1 MTEGTL
7 VVSAANTTVE
17 TAQTVRGINGTA
29 LIFGAVGNSSAGP
42 TRFEAGS
49 LVLPEDLSRVKLLL
63 DHDATDPLGYLTKA
77 DVDGERFSAEFTVA
91 DGERG
96 DMVLA
101 QARDKR
107 RDGLSVGCQIID
119 WHMDGSTVVVTKAAL
134 TEVSLVSIPAFAD
147 ARITEVRASVSDE
160 LITREVLE
168 NEMTAE
174 NIENVETVEAAAEA
188 ATTVEAPT
196 TVTAAAAP
204 VFTAPKG
211 NKDMNLNG
219 LVAFTKTHL
228 QASSAATLTA
238 ALTAALTDVT
248 PVGSPGVGNNVPQY
262 LAELWEASNTT
273 RPLMELI
280 GTRTPTALRLSGFQ
294 WVNKPVVAKYAG
306 NKADVPSGPVTRA
319 VVKAALQ
326 RFAGAWDIDRVYVD
340 LPGGEDFI
348 QQIYVAAMDSYRQ
361 NSEKYVAERLLAEG
375 GVKNVP
381 ANTNI
386 VTVLSQLGEAFAAS
400 GASLDFIQMSADY
413 WAQFVNMKATDAPFW
428 LQSQGGVDLGTA
440 GGNAGGL
447 SFRLNSTL
455 PAGTVIAGDR
465 RAVAIAEKDVK
476 VTALDIANGGV
487 DLGVFGYVGVLV
499 TDPASIVV
507 VKRAA

>member
-77 DVDGERFSAEFTVA
+77 DIDGERFSAEFTVA

-119 WHMDGSTVVVTKAAL
+119 WHMDGSTVVVTKATL

-168 NEMTAE
+168 KEMTAE

-219 LVAFTKTHL
+219 LVAFTKNHL
-228 QASSAATLTA
+228 QASSAAT
-238 ALTAALTDVT
+238 LTAALTDVT

-280 GTRTPTALRLSGFQ
+280 GTRTPTSMKLSGFK

-306 NKADVPSGPVTRA
+306 NKADVPSGPVTRKA
-319 VVKAALQ
+319 VDAALQ

-361 NSEKYVAERLLAEG
+361 NSEAYVAERLLAEG

>member
-77 DVDGERFSAEFTVA
+77 DIDGERFSAEFTVA
-91 DGERG
+91 EGERG

-119 WHMDGSTVVVTKAAL
+119 WHMDGSTVVVTKATL

-168 NEMTAE
+168 KEMTAE

-219 LVAFTKTHL
+219 LVAFTKNHL
-228 QASSAATLTA
+228 QASSAAT
-238 ALTAALTDVT
+238 LTAALTDVT

-280 GTRTPTALRLSGFQ
+280 GTRTPTSLRLSGFR

-306 NKADVPSGPVTRA
+306 NKADVPSGPVTRVA
-319 VVKAALQ
+319 VDTALQ
-326 RFAGAWDIDRVYVD
+326 RFAGAWDIDRAYVD

-381 ANTNI
+381 TNTNI

-428 LQSQGGVDLGTA
+428 LQAQGGVDLGTA

>member
-119 WHMDGSTVVVTKAAL
+119 WHMDGSTVVVTKATL

-219 LVAFTKTHL
+219 LASFTKTHL
-228 QASSAATLTA
+228 QASSAAT
-238 ALTAALTDVT
+238 LTAALTDVT

-262 LAELWEASNTT
+262 LAELWEASNTS
-273 RPLMELI
+273 RPLIELI
-280 GTRTPTALRLSGFQ
+280 GTRTPTSLRLSGYK

-306 NKADVPSGPVTRA
+306 NKADVPSGPVSREA
-319 VVKAALQ
+319 VDAALQ
-326 RFAGAWDIDRVYVD
+326 RFAGAWDIDRSYVD

-348 QQIYVAAMDSYRQ
+348 QQVYVAAMDSYRQ
-361 NSEKYVAERLLAEG
+361 NSEKYVAEVLLAEG
-375 GVKNVP
+375 GVKSV
-381 ANTNI
+381 AADADI
-386 VTVLSQLGEAFAAS
+386 VTVLSELGEAFAAS

-413 WAQFVNMKATDAPFW
+413 WAEFVNMKAADAPFW
-428 LQSQGGVDLGTA
+428 LQSQGSVDLNTA

-447 SFRLNSTL
+447 SFRLNSNL
-455 PAGTVIAGDR
+455 PAGTIIAGDR
-465 RAVAIAEKDVK
+465 RAVVIAEKDVK

-507 VKRAA
+507 VDRA

>member
-119 WHMDGSTVVVTKAAL
+119 WHMDGSTVVVTKATL

-168 NEMTAE
+168 KEMTAE

-219 LVAFTKTHL
+219 LASFTKTHL
-228 QASSAATLTA
+228 QAGNAATT
-238 ALTAALTDVT
+238 LTAALTDVT

-273 RPLMELI
+273 RPLIELI
-280 GTRTPTALRLSGFQ
+280 GTRTPTSLRLSGFQ
-294 WVNKPVVAKYAG
+294 WVNRPVVAKYAG
-306 NKADVPSGPVTRA
+306 NKADVPSGPVTRK
-319 VVKAALQ
+319 VVDTELQ
-326 RFAGAWDIDRVYVD
+326 RFAGAWDIDRVYMD

-361 NSEKYVAERLLAEG
+361 NSEAYVAERLLAEG
-375 GVKNVP
+375 GVKSV
-381 ANTNI
+381 AAGTDI
-386 VTVLSQLGEAFAAS
+386 VTVLSELGEAFAAS

-413 WAQFVNMKATDAPFW
+413 WAEFVNMKATDAPFW
-428 LQSQGGVDLGTA
+428 LQSQGGVDLNTA

-447 SFRLNSTL
+447 SFRLNSNL
-455 PAGTVIAGDR
+455 PAGTIIAGDR
-465 RAVAIAEKDVK
+465 RAVTIAEKDVK
-476 VTALDIANGGV
+476 VTALDIANGGI

-507 VKRAA
+507 VDRA

>member
-42 TRFEAGS
+42 TRFEPGS

-77 DVDGERFSAEFTVA
+77 DIDSERFSAEFTVA

-107 RDGLSVGCQIID
+107 RDGLSVGCQIQD
-119 WHMDGSTVVVTKAAL
+119 WHMDGSTVVVTKATL

-147 ARITEVRASVSDE
+147 ARITEVRASISDE

-174 NIENVETVEAAAEA
+174 NIETVEAAAEA

-196 TVTAAAAP
+196 TGTAAAAP

-219 LVAFTKTHL
+219 LASFTKTHL
-228 QASSAATLTA
+228 QASSAAT
-238 ALTAALTDVT
+238 LTAALTDVT

-262 LAELWEASNTT
+262 LAELWEASNTA
-273 RPLMELI
+273 RPLIELI
-280 GTRTPTALRLSGFQ
+280 GTRTPTSQKLSGFK

-306 NKADVPSGPVTRA
+306 NKADVPSGPVSREVIETT
-319 VVKAALQ
+319 LQ

-361 NSEKYVAERLLAEG
+361 ASEAYVAEVLLAEG
-375 GVKNVP
+375 GVKTV
-381 ANTNI
+381 AAGTDI
-386 VTVLSQLGEAFAAS
+386 VAVLSELGEAFAAS

-413 WAQFVNMKATDAPFW
+413 WAEFVNMKATDAPFW
-428 LQSQGGVDLGTA
+428 LQSQGGVDLNTA

-447 SFRLNSTL
+447 SFRLNSNL
-455 PAGTVIAGDR
+455 PAGTIIAGDR

-476 VTALDIANGGV
+476 VTALDVANGGV

-507 VKRAA
+507 VDRA

>member
-1 MTEGTL
+1 MIEGTL
-7 VVSAANTTVE
+7 VVSASNTTVE

-29 LIFGAVGNSSAGP
+29 LLFGVVGNSSAGP

-107 RDGLSVGCQIID
+107 RDGLSVGCQIQD
-119 WHMDGSTVVVTKAAL
+119 WHMDGSTVVVTKATL

-147 ARITEVRASVSDE
+147 ARITEVRASISDE

-174 NIENVETVEAAAEA
+174 NIENVETVEAAEA
-188 ATTVEAPT
+188 GASTVEAPT

-219 LVAFTKTHL
+219 LASFTKTHL
-228 QASSAATLTA
+228 QASSAAT
-238 ALTAALTDVT
+238 LTAALTDVT

-262 LAELWEASNTT
+262 LAELWEASNTA
-273 RPLMELI
+273 RPLIELI
-280 GTRTPTALRLSGFQ
+280 GTRTPTSLKLAGFQ

-306 NKADVPSGPVTRA
+306 NKADVPSGPVTRE
-319 VVKAALQ
+319 VVETNLQ

-361 NSEKYVAERLLAEG
+361 ASEAYVAERLLAEG
-375 GVKNVP
+375 GVKTVT
-381 ANTNI
+381 AGTDI
-386 VTVLSQLGEAFAAS
+386 VTVLSELGEAFAAS
-400 GASLDFIQMSADY
+400 GASLDFIQMSADF
-413 WAQFVNMKATDAPFW
+413 WAEFVNMKASNAPFW
-428 LQSQGGVDLGTA
+428 LQSQGGVDLNTA

-447 SFRLNSTL
+447 SFRLNSNL
-455 PAGTVIAGDR
+455 PAGTIIAGDR
-465 RAVAIAEKDVK
+465 RAVTIAEKDVK

-507 VKRAA
+507 VDRA

>member
-29 LIFGAVGNSSAGP
+29 LIFGVVGNSSAGP

-49 LVLPEDLSRVKLLL
+49 LVLPDDLSRVKLLL

-119 WHMDGSTVVVTKAAL
+119 WHMDGSTVVVTKATL

-147 ARITEVRASVSDE
+147 ARITEVRASVSDD

-174 NIENVETVEAAAEA
+174 NIETVETVEAAAEA
-188 ATTVEAPT
+188 ATTGEAAT
-196 TVTAAAAP
+196 NVTAAATP
-204 VFTAPKG
+204 VFTPPKG

-219 LVAFTKTHL
+219 LASFTKTHL
-228 QASSAATLTA
+228 QASSAAT
-238 ALTAALTDVT
+238 LTAALTDVT

-262 LAELWEASNTT
+262 LAELWEASNTA
-273 RPLMELI
+273 RPLIELI
-280 GTRTPTALRLSGFQ
+280 GTRTPTSLKLAGFQ

-306 NKADVPSGPVTRA
+306 NKADVPSGPVSRE
-319 VVKAALQ
+319 VVETTLQ

-361 NSEKYVAERLLAEG
+361 ASESYVAEVLLAEG
-375 GVKNVP
+375 GVKAVT
-381 ANTNI
+381 AGTDI
-386 VTVLSQLGEAFAAS
+386 VTVLSELGEAFAAS
-400 GASLDFIQMSADY
+400 GASLDFIQMSADF
-413 WAQFVNMKATDAPFW
+413 WAEFVNMKAADAPFW
-428 LQSQGGVDLGTA
+428 LQGQGSVDLNTA

-447 SFRLNSTL
+447 SFRLNSNL
-455 PAGTVIAGDR
+455 PAGTIVAGDR
-465 RAVAIAEKDVK
+465 RAVTIAEKDVK

-507 VKRAA
+507 VDRA

>member
-1 MTEGTL
+1 MTAGIL

-77 DVDGERFSAEFTVA
+77 DIDGERFSAEFTVA
-91 DGERG
+91 EGERG

-119 WHMDGSTVVVTKAAL
+119 WHMDGSTVVVTKATL

-168 NEMTAE
+168 KEMTAE
-174 NIENVETVEAAAEA
+174 NIENVETVEAA
-188 ATTVEAPT
+188 V
-196 TVTAAAAP
+196 P
-204 VFTAPKG
+204 VFNAPKG

-219 LVAFTKTHL
+219 LVAFTKNHL
-228 QASSAATLTA
+228 QASSAAT
-238 ALTAALTDVT
+238 LTAALTDVT

-280 GTRTPTALRLSGFQ
+280 GTRTPTSLRLSGFK

-306 NKADVPSGPVTRA
+306 NKADVPSGPVTRVA
-319 VVKAALQ
+319 VDTALQ
-326 RFAGAWDIDRVYVD
+326 RFAGAWDIDRAYVD

-375 GVKNVP
+375 GVQNVP
-381 ANTNI
+381 TNTNI

-428 LQSQGGVDLGTA
+428 LQAQGGVDLGTA